1 MIELSFDAILKT
13 ALKKKKISEL
23 PKSPKDKIIAIKT
36 NFKKHEAIQEA
47 LQLYIFFRKVPELN
61 KTRIGDFRKNVALRV
76 EEQNKITEIN
86 MDKLKEYYE
95 ILERFISEVKHFLSK

>member
-36 NFKKHEAIQEA
+36 NFKKHEAIQEE